1 MSGWTLKQSTTGK
14 ALTLAMTAGLV
25 LAIGGCVD
33 RAPPNAHPGPYDSPV
48 DAVDASR
55 APYDPSAAADSPNQ
69 PLTQDISQ
77 LREARNAYEQ
87 SQIMQAADARARQA
101 ECRNDPNARLVR
113 IQDGSG
119 DPNAVYCQRAPGS
132 GDE

>member
-1 MSGWTLKQSTTGK
+1 MVGWTLKQSTIGT
-14 ALTLAMTAGLV
+14 ALALGV
-25 LAIGGCVD
+25 SLAIGGCVD
-33 RAPPNAHPGPYDSPV
+33 QAPRPAHPGPYESPV
-48 DAVDASR
+48 EAFDASR
-55 APYDPSAAADSPNQ
+55 APYDPSAGVDSPNQ

-87 SQIMQAADARARQA
+87 SRVMQAADARARQA

-119 DPNAVYCQRAPGS
+119 DPNAVYCQRAPGA